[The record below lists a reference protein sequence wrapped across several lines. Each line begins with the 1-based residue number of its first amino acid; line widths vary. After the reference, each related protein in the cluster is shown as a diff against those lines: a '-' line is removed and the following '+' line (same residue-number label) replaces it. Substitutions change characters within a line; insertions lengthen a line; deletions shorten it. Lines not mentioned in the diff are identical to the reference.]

1 MEMTLEARIIP
12 EPDLF
17 FGESKTTID
26 PKVGLMNFG
35 PSGLS
40 SSSDSTSISIGVIS
54 TMESLELLRDW
65 LDRLKWRI
73 EGRDI
78 ADSNVR
84 GIDFPGISKDSP
96 LRFEIEIDESN
107 IEIITQEELN
117 HAIAPDNRKERIL
130 RAVELYKRKFSDIA
144 GNHPLPRIVLL
155 PLSDKLMNSCKDTRY
170 KIDKIV
176 YERRTFDSSKNL
188 FDTPVFD
195 FHNAM
200 KVIAFTHNMVT
211 QIIRPRTLKFSSD
224 SQDAA
229 TIAWNFAVATYYKG
243 TGFPWK
249 LADIDSKTCYVGIS
263 FYQEI
268 SEECMSMR
276 ASMAQIFLRTGES
289 QVIRGKPFSWDISQG
304 LTPTLTSEQAS
315 EIMED
320 VLSLFERQQ
329 GQLPNRV
336 VVHKSS
342 SFTMEEIDGFN
353 ETNSEIELVDYLHIM
368 DKVGVR
374 IYPSG
379 HDYPAIRGTFF
390 GNNSKWFLYTTGFIP
405 SLGTY
410 PGGTIPM
417 PIAVQPYRMSTTPY
431 QISKDILALT
441 KLDWNS
447 ADFCKRLPT
456 TLSVSEK
463 VGNILSEMRDRD
475 VKDPPSGYRYYM

>member
-1 MEMTLEARIIP
+1 MTLEARIIP
-12 EPDLF
+12 EPELF
-17 FGESKTTID
+17 FGERKTTID

-40 SSSDSTSISIGVIS
+40 SSSDSTSISVGVIS

-65 LDRLKWRI
+65 LERLKWRI

-84 GIDFPGISKDSP
+84 GIDFPGISKDSQ

-117 HAIAPDNRKERIL
+117 RAISPPNRKERIL

-155 PLSDKLMNSCKDTRY
+155 PLSDKLMNSCKDSKY

-195 FHNAM
+195 FHNVM

-224 SQDAA
+224 TQDPA

-276 ASMAQIFLRTGES
+276 TSMAQIFLRTGES
-289 QVIRGKPFSWDISQG
+289 QVIRGKPFSWDLSQG

-320 VLSLFERQQ
+320 VLSLFKRQQ

-342 SFTMEEIDGFN
+342 PFTTEEINGLN
-353 ETNSEIELVDYLHIM
+353 ETNSEIELVDYLHII
-368 DKVGVR
+368 DNVGVR

-379 HDYPAIRGTFF
+379 YDYPAIRGTFF
-390 GNNSKWFLYTTGFIP
+390 GDKSKWFLFTTGFIP

-410 PGGTIPM
+410 PGGTVPM
-417 PIAVQPYRMSTTPY
+417 PIAVQQYRMSTTPY
-431 QISKDILALT
+431 LISKDILALS